1 MTEASKITLEDFLR
15 EVFACSAGTATG
27 ISKYAIDRR
36 FPVNSVI
43 IKQGDRIG
51 ATFLV
56 VEGRAQALS
65 YGHEGQVVLLH
76 EYGRGDFFGA
86 IADTTPE
93 PETADVVAIKEVR
106 AAVFR
111 LQDFVSLVESHG
123 CVARALTC
131 TLLKELRLTRSKMTN
146 RTILSAAGRVHAE
159 LLRLARQGDGMSIR
173 PAPVLANLAVHV
185 QTTRETVSRAINA
198 LERRGIIRREP
209 DALVIVAPHR
219 LEELIV

>member
-1 MTEASKITLEDFLR
+1 VTAAPYTTLENFLR
-15 EVFACSAGTATG
+15 EVFACSTDTAMRIG
-27 ISKYAIDRR
+27 KCAVDRR
-36 FPVNSVI
+36 YPAHSVI
-43 IKQGDRIG
+43 IKQGDRVE

-56 VEGRAQALS
+56 AEGLAQALS
-65 YGHEGQVVLLH
+65 YGHDGQVVLLH

-86 IADTTPE
+86 VADAAPE
-93 PETADVVAIKEVR
+93 PEAADVVAVEELH

-111 LQDFVSLVESHG
+111 LLDFVGLVETHG
-123 CVARALTC
+123 CVARALTRM
-131 TLLKELRLTRSKMTN
+131 LLKELRTTRTRMTD
-146 RTILSAAGRVHAE
+146 RTILSATGRVHSE
-159 LLRLARQGDGMSIR
+159 LLRLARLGDGMSIR
-173 PAPVLANLAVHV
+173 PVPVLANLAVHV